1 MSEGSDGG
9 LTSPNQL
16 WNLGVFLLKVPGLTT
31 LKKGISDP
39 ISKSGK
45 SDLMVGKT
53 CNMIFYPTDG
63 IGPQGSITTLV

>member
-1 MSEGSDGG
+1 MEVQHHPISCGTWCFSSQ
-9 LTSPNQL
+9 SPRFQDP
-16 WNLGVFLLKVPGLTT
+16 KER
-31 LKKGISDP
+31 GISDP

-53 CNMIFYPTDG
+53 CNMIFYG